1 MSAINPH
8 REEYETSDALKIAK
22 DVSWVIKTLW
32 SGAVVTILAAIWVA
46 ALAADVK
53 VNAEKIDEAA
63 TKEQVQQVIE
73 SLKDIKGSLR
83 DADDRQRNIQS
94 QLDRV
99 ETEVENLKEE
109 VDEQG

>member
-8 REEYETSDALKIAK
+8 KAEYETPDGLKIAK

-32 SGAVVTILAAIWVA
+32 TGAVVTVLAAIWVA

-53 VNAEKIDEAA
+53 QNTDKIEEAA
-63 TKEQVQQVIE
+63 TKEQLELVIE
-73 SLKDIKGSLR
+73 SLKDIKGSLK
-83 DADDRQRNIQS
+83 DADDRQRSIQS

-109 VDEQG
+109 VDEQD